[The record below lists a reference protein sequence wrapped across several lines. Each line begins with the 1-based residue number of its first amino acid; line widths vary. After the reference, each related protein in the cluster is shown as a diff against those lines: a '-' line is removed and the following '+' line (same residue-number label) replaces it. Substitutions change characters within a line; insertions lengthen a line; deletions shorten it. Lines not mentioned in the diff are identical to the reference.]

1 MNSNLQAGRKSLG
14 GARVIFTKQGKQR
27 LICFIVVVVLVVSA
41 FGTSKYIEFNTAY
54 PWDGAAFVY
63 SAQHILNGAEI
74 GVDERPTALVGTLL
88 VNILGV
94 WLFGFNDLGP
104 ILLQMILQIFAL
116 VTMFF
121 AIRKLFGNMASAVSV
136 VVASVYLSA
145 PLIAKDGLK
154 EQFMIA
160 FMVLGVSCFVL
171 GQLGGRWWWCVLAGA
186 FAALGPLFKATGISA
201 IVAIGLFVIVQPLLK
216 HRTWGQT
223 GRDILLLFVGAGL
236 TLAPIYIWLVK
247 VNAPKSYWPYSFAWN
262 ILMASEGPKL
272 GSYVANSREV
282 CPIIRQLPDV
292 LRYYR
297 KLRLPILLAAAAI
310 IARLIRLNSSWLGRL
325 KEERKTIYDRFVL
338 LFGVWWVLD
347 MVFVWIS
354 PRSYGHYYLPLNA
367 SAAMLSGYV
376 VALYCDKA
384 VMDKNK
390 VRWKRIGLIGLIC
403 MLALSWSV
411 FKNYARKLQET
422 IDIQRN
428 SLKDSWEVVGEYIR
442 KNSSR
447 NDKIYVWGW
456 LPGIYVK
463 AQRFS
468 PVPRACIANMHIF
481 RPETLSAMVTEML
494 EVLEE
499 DKPKFIVDT
508 RKIDFPGDRPPLEL
522 WPKTPGGFILMD
534 QKQIQTYD
542 VAHSE
547 LLAEKFGQDEAL
559 RYKAMAPFRKFVM
572 KNYKIVPGSFGEHIL
587 FELKA
592 APQSD

>member
-1 MNSNLQAGRKSLG
+1 VTEVSTMRSNYSVGEQHSKKDS
-14 GARVIFTKQGKQR
+14 
-27 LICFIVVVVLVVSA
+27 VVFVTVVTLATVPFVV
-41 FGTSKYIEFNTAY
+41 GKYIELNRPSPGDSSVY
-54 PWDGAAFVY
+54 VY
-63 SAQHILNGAEI
+63 SAQHVLKGAKI
-74 GVDERPTALVGTLL
+74 GVDERPSAQVGTLL
-88 VNILGV
+88 LNMLGV
-94 WLFGFNDLGP
+94 GLFGFNEFGP
-104 ILLQMILQIFAL
+104 KLIQTILQIFAL
-116 VTMFF
+116 VLMFF
-121 AIRKLFGNMASAVSV
+121 AMRQLFGNTAASVGV

-145 PLIAKDGLK
+145 PLVVERGNVK
-154 EQFMIA
+154 EQYMTS

-186 FAALGPLFKATGISA
+186 FAALGPLFKETGISS
-201 IVAIGLFVIVQPLLK
+201 IVTIGMFVIVQPLLK
-216 HRTWGQT
+216 QRTWGQT
-223 GRDILLLFVGAGL
+223 ARDILLLLGGAGL
-236 TLAPIYIWLVK
+236 ALTPIYIWLAE
-247 VNAPKSYWPYSFAWN
+247 VNAPKGYWPYSFVWKM
-262 ILMASEGPKL
+262 LMASEAPKL

-282 CPIIRQLPDV
+282 CPLVKQLPEV

-310 IARLIRLNSSWLGRL
+310 ITRLIRLNLSRLGRL
-325 KEERKTIYDRFVL
+325 KGESKTPYDRFVL

-384 VMDKNK
+384 VMGKNK
-390 VRWKRIGLIGLIC
+390 VRWRRIGLIGLIC

-411 FKNYARKLQET
+411 FKNYAQTLQET

-428 SLKDSWEVVGEYIR
+428 NLKDSWEVMGEYIR
-442 KNSSR
+442 KSSTKD
-447 NDKIYVWGW
+447 DKIYVWGW

-481 RPETLSAMVTEML
+481 RPETLSAVITEML
-494 EVLEE
+494 KVLEK
-499 DKPKFIVDT
+499 DKPKFVVDT
-508 RKIDFPGDRPPLEL
+508 RKIHFPGDRPALEL
-522 WPKTPGGFILMD
+522 WPKTPVGFILME
-534 QKQIQTYD
+534 QKQIQAYD
-542 VAHSE
+542 VAHSK
-547 LLAEKFGQDEAL
+547 LLARKFGQDEAL

-572 KNYKIVPGSFGEHIL
+572 KNYKIVDGSFGEHVL

-592 APQSD
+592 TPKSD